1 MSARNVAAS
10 ATRIVLAIVRVR
22 SRRSMWA
29 PTIQMLTID
38 AMPKISRTRSTEPP
52 MPSPARKVAM

>member
-1 MSARNVAAS
+1 MAAS
-10 ATRIVLAIVRVR
+10 ATKIVLAIVSVR

-38 AMPKISRTRSTEPP
+38 AMPKNSRTRSTEPP
-52 MPSPARKVAM
+52 IPSPARKAAM